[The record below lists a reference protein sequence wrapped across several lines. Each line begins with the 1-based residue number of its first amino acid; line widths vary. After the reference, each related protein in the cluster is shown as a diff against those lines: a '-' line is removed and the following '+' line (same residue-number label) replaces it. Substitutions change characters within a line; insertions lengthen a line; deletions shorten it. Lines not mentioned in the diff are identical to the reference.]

1 MFEKKFIQYLNTEKR
16 FSSNTV
22 SSYLTDLR
30 QFYEYLY
37 SKHAVERV
45 EDINFQ
51 FIRSWIS
58 SILESG
64 LTARTVN
71 RKISTLKTYFRF
83 LLKLGLIT
91 ENPIIKIIPPKSEKK
106 LPVFISIKN
115 MSNLFNKIEFKDA
128 FEGKRDKLILEFFYA
143 TGVRLSEIIN
153 IKVHDINFEKSY
165 VKVLGKR
172 NKERLVP
179 LTLKL
184 SKEIKLFI
192 FKYELK
198 DNLFVNLKR
207 KKMYH
212 KEIYRLVVKYIN
224 LISTISKK
232 SPHVL
237 RHTFATHMLNNGADI
252 NAIKELLGHTSLA
265 TTQIYAQNSI
275 EKLKQVYKQAHP
287 RA

>member
-22 SSYLTDLR
+22 TSYLTDLR
-30 QFYEYLY
+30 QFYEYLH

-115 MSNLFNKIEFKDA
+115 MSNLFNKIDFKDT

-179 LTLKL
+179 LTPKL
-184 SKEIKLFI
+184 SKEIKLFM

-198 DNLFVNLKR
+198 DKLFVNLKG

>member
-30 QFYEYLY
+30 QFYEYLH

-115 MSNLFNKIEFKDA
+115 MSNLFNKIEFKDT

>member
-115 MSNLFNKIEFKDA
+115 MSNLFNKIEFKDT

>member
-115 MSNLFNKIEFKDA
+115 MSNLFNKIEFKDT

-198 DNLFVNLKR
+198 DNLFVNLKG

>member
-1 MFEKKFIQYLNTEKR
+1 MFEKKFIQYLNTERR
-16 FSSNTV
+16 FSPNTV

-115 MSNLFNKIEFKDA
+115 MSNLFNKIEFKDT

-179 LTLKL
+179 LTPKL

-198 DNLFVNLKR
+198 DNLFVNLKG

-224 LISTISKK
+224 LVSTISKK

>member
-30 QFYEYLY
+30 QFYEYLH

-115 MSNLFNKIEFKDA
+115 MSNLFNKIDFKDT

-275 EKLKQVYKQAHP
+275 EKLPKIEE
-287 RA
+287 

>member
-30 QFYEYLY
+30 QFYEYLH

-115 MSNLFNKIEFKDA
+115 MSNLFNKIEFKDT

-179 LTLKL
+179 LTPKL
-184 SKEIKLFI
+184 SKEIKLFM

-198 DNLFVNLKR
+198 DKLFVNLKG

>member
-115 MSNLFNKIEFKDA
+115 MSNLFNKIEFKDT

-198 DNLFVNLKR
+198 VNLFVNLKR